1 MNLFKRVFN
10 ELKVPPASENKI
22 TDPKKVT
29 SMYHYWRWRM
39 CYASFIGYAVFYF
52 MRKNISTALPAMG
65 RDLHYSNTE
74 LGILGATLYITYGVG
89 KFVNGVLADRANIR
103 YFSVIGMFGSV
114 ICTFFFSFTT
124 SLYLL
129 AFFWGLNGW
138 FQSMG
143 NPPYARTLA
152 NWFSVKERGR
162 IWGYWSTNHQ
172 VGTLLTFWLT
182 SFLLAYYSW
191 RACFIVPGIIGFV
204 VAIFLL
210 ERLRDR
216 PEAMGLPPVEKFSH
230 DKMVD
235 YSAGEYEEEI
245 YQHNF
250 WRAFLDKILLN
261 KWIWLCAFINI
272 FVYIVRYGAD
282 DWAPKFMVE
291 VKGNSD
297 AMAAF
302 KSSANPLVGIIGMIV
317 AGWLSDKVFK
327 ARRGPVACIAMFLLA
342 ASVYGF
348 YFIPNGHPV
357 WDCVMLGLIG
367 FFTYAPQLL
376 IAGVASV
383 DFGSKRLAASATGF
397 VGLFGYIGATL
408 SSTGTGFFVDR
419 WGWKGGIYFWA
430 LSALIGGL
438 LTLIMWKAKPKTT

>member
-1 MNLFKRVFN
+1 
-10 ELKVPPASENKI
+10 
-22 TDPKKVT
+22 
-29 SMYHYWRWRM
+29 MYHYWRWRM

-52 MRKNISTALPAMG
+52 MRKNISTALPAIG
-65 RDLHYSNTE
+65 RDLHYTNTE

-89 KFVNGVLADRANIR
+89 KFVNGVMADRANIR
-103 YFSVIGMFGSV
+103 YFSVIGMLGSV
-114 ICTFFFSFTT
+114 ICTFVFSFTS
-124 SLYLL
+124 SLYVL
-129 AFFWGLNGW
+129 AFVWGLNGW

-143 NPPYARTLA
+143 NPPYARALA

-191 RACFIVPGIIGFV
+191 RACFIVPGIIGLVITF
-204 VAIFLL
+204 FLI

-230 DKMVD
+230 DKIVD
-235 YSAGEYEEEI
+235 YSAEEHEEET
-245 YQHNF
+245 YQHSF
-250 WRAFLDKILLN
+250 WKAFLYKVLLN

-291 VKGNSD
+291 VKNNSD

-302 KSSANPLVGIIGMIV
+302 KSSANPLVGIVGMVV

-342 ASVYGF
+342 VSVYGF
-348 YFIPNGHPV
+348 YMIPNGHPIL
-357 WDCVMLGLIG
+357 DCVMLGLIG

-408 SSTGTGFFVDR
+408 SSTGTGVFVDH

-438 LTLIMWKAKPKTT
+438 LTLIMWKAKPQTA